1 VRKWD
6 PHALVAVI
14 LAFGVTGT
22 LVLLIAVEFIPH
34 HGHVSDA
41 EAAALS
47 TALGAAI
54 GAIATY
60 LGIEHQNG
68 KRRSP
73 IRCPYC
79 GEPLDEESTEERD
92 AIRAERQH
100 GDPRGHRRRRQGP
113 PDAGE
118 GSGSSPGAEDQR

>member
-22 LVLLIAVEFIPH
+22 LVLLIVVEFVPH

-60 LGIEHQNG
+60 LGIEHRNN
-68 KRRSP
+68 RP
-73 IRCPYC
+73 ARCPHC
-79 GEPLDEESTEERD
+79 GHSLDESPEE
-92 AIRAERQH
+92 
-100 GDPRGHRRRRQGP
+100 
-113 PDAGE
+113 
-118 GSGSSPGAEDQR
+118 